1 MIYVPTN
8 CQQMKIEKN
17 TVTSLTYALE
27 VEGELLEETDK
38 NRPLTFLVGKGSMIP
53 GFERQL
59 MGKATG
65 DEYDI
70 TIDPEEGYGEID
82 PSAIVDLSKEIFKV
96 DGKWR
101 DDLMQEGKSVPMQDQ
116 NGHPLEGLILEIGDD
131 TVKMDF
137 NHQLAGKTLHF
148 TGEILE
154 VRKASPEEIEHGHV
168 HGPDG
173 HHH

>member
-1 MIYVPTN
+1 
-8 CQQMKIEKN
+8 MKIEKH

-38 NRPLTFLVGKGSMIP
+38 SHPLTFLVGTQAMIP

-59 MGKATG
+59 LGKSSG
-65 DEYDI
+65 DQYDI
-70 TIDPEEGYGEID
+70 TIEPKEGYGEMNPD
-82 PSAIVDLSKEIFKV
+82 AIVDLSKEIFKV
-96 DGKWR
+96 DGEIKN
-101 DDLMQEGKSVPMQDQ
+101 DLLQEGKVIPMQDHQ
-116 NGHPLEGLILEIGDD
+116 GHPLQGTVLEIGDE

-148 TGEILE
+148 KGEILD
-154 VRKASPEEIEHGHV
+154 VRKASAEEIEHGHV
-168 HGPDG
+168 HGPNG